1 VRNFSCFP
9 LSFTRCIILWP
20 FSTLRNQICHY
31 TNTLHMVCSSPMRT
45 RSDALI
51 STSQKMIASFETVEE
66 IITGKRR
73 FVFLKRSS
81 KEKTLGNL
89 LNCLS
94 IQKRQ
99 KSPFENVVWQF
110 FHVWSNITSITAI
123 KSKICHCQS
132 LPIIKQELSRY
143 LGKSGN
149 RSFISA
155 KHSWK

>member
-1 VRNFSCFP
+1 
-9 LSFTRCIILWP
+9 
-20 FSTLRNQICHY
+20 
-31 TNTLHMVCSSPMRT
+31 MVCSSPMRT

-99 KSPFENVVWQF
+99 KSPFENVV
-110 FHVWSNITSITAI
+110 
-123 KSKICHCQS
+123 
-132 LPIIKQELSRY
+132 
-143 LGKSGN
+143 
-149 RSFISA
+149 
-155 KHSWK
+155 